1 MAARPSLCADRSDVL
16 TSIRDAAR
24 IDQTM
29 KNLSGSIRRD
39 DLSDVLQAVRFRGVV
54 FCRSELSAP
63 WGFSVLGREF
73 ASFHIVTR
81 GRCCLDVDGLDDRFW
96 LSAGDVVILPTGHA
110 HTVRDSPSSPATR
123 LEELVAGGGID
134 ARGTLR
140 TGGGGAGTVLVCG
153 GFQWEDGATSPI
165 VASLPPII
173 HLHGRTPGVDT
184 WLRLTLAFLSE
195 EADSGRPGA
204 EIAVTR
210 LADLLF
216 IEVLRTYFSAPGT
229 PNVGL
234 AAALRG
240 PRIAAAIVA
249 IQRRPER
256 RWEVGSLARQVAMSR
271 TAFATR
277 FKALVGESPFSYVS
291 RCRMSKA
298 TGLLRSRDVTIA
310 QVAERSGYDSEASF
324 GRAFR
329 RWLGTSPAAFRGNPE
344 KAPRSRRSPSRELGG
359 RSTLSKTGR

>member
-1 MAARPSLCADRSDVL
+1 
-16 TSIRDAAR
+16 
-24 IDQTM
+24 M
-29 KNLSGSIRRD
+29 KNLTGSIRRD
-39 DLSDVLQAVRFRGVV
+39 ELSEVLQAVRFRGVV

-81 GRCCLDVDGLDDRFW
+81 GSCCLDVDGIDDRFW
-96 LSAGDVVILPTGHA
+96 LSEGDIVILPAGHA

-153 GFQWEDGATSPI
+153 GFHWEDGATGPI

-173 HLHGRTPGVDT
+173 HLQGRTRGVDT
-184 WLRLTLAFLSE
+184 WLRLTLAFLAE
-195 EADSGRPGA
+195 EAEAGRPGA
-204 EIAVTR
+204 EIAMTR

-229 PNVGL
+229 PRQGL
-234 AAALRG
+234 AAALRD
-240 PRIAAAIVA
+240 PRIGAAIVS
-249 IQRRPER
+249 IQRQPER
-256 RWEVGSLARQVAMSR
+256 HWKVGSLARQVAMSR

-277 FKALVGESPFSYVS
+277 FKALVGESPFSYVA

-298 TGLLRSRDVTIA
+298 TRVLRSSDATIA
-310 QVAERSGYDSEASF
+310 EVAERAGYDSEASF
-324 GRAFR
+324 CRAFR
-329 RWLGTSPAAFRGNPE
+329 RWLGTSPAVFRGA
-344 KAPRSRRSPSRELGG
+344 KGSARRRPPSPSRPVRG
-359 RSTLSKTGR
+359 RPSESKN

>member
-1 MAARPSLCADRSDVL
+1 
-16 TSIRDAAR
+16 
-24 IDQTM
+24 M
-29 KNLSGSIRRD
+29 KNLTGSIRRD
-39 DLSDVLQAVRFRGVV
+39 DLSEVLQAVRFRGVL

-73 ASFHIVTR
+73 ASFHIVLR
-81 GRCCLDVDGLDDRFW
+81 GKCCLDVDGLDDRFW
-96 LSAGDVVILPTGHA
+96 LSEGDIVFLPAGHA

-173 HLHGRTPGVDT
+173 HLQGRTHGVDS

-195 EADSGRPGA
+195 EAEAGRPGA

-229 PNVGL
+229 PNHGL
-234 AAALRG
+234 AAALRD
-240 PRIAAAIVA
+240 PRIGAAIVS

-256 RWEVGSLARQVAMSR
+256 RWDMVSLARHVGMSR
-271 TAFATR
+271 TAFAMR
-277 FKALVGESPFSYVS
+277 FKALVGESPFSYVT
-291 RCRMSKA
+291 RCRMIEA
-298 TGLLRSRDVTIA
+298 TRMLRSSDATIA
-310 QVAERSGYDSEASF
+310 RIAERAGYDSDVSF
-324 GRAFR
+324 CRAFR
-329 RWLGTSPAAFRGNPE
+329 RWLGISPAAYRVASGAHHPGQ
-344 KAPRSRRSPSRELGG
+344 KPARSVAIG
-359 RSTLSKTGR
+359 